1 MFIRR
6 RVEAMKVRRVE
17 GSRFRG
23 RGISQG
29 DKRLHM
35 DRSYLKQTISFFQ
48 NKGMKKKDIFL
59 KV

>member
-35 DRSYLKQTISFFQ
+35 DQEGGGGGVPRE
-48 NKGMKKKDIFL
+48 KKSELSLVPTSAF
-59 KV
+59 

>member
-1 MFIRR
+1 
-6 RVEAMKVRRVE
+6 MKVRRVE

-35 DRSYLKQTISFFQ
+35 DQEGGGGGVPRE
-48 NKGMKKKDIFL
+48 KKSELSLVPASAF
-59 KV
+59 